1 MANYYDRLM
10 KLCGF
15 EDNEIQRD
23 SHRIE
28 KAFQKLDLGPE
39 DMAVGEERVRKYH
52 DIELLGV
59 RKMLRAWLS
68 ELIDL
73 VLAKDEGKKLI
84 YYGYPSIQGPGM
96 AIATASEGRIYCSC
110 PDVIVC
116 HTMGNFFNKLTPI
129 LEAAEQNGLPPG
141 HGLCS
146 LQQVRN
152 GGMAKGIIPVPDLV
166 TGSSYYCDMG
176 SKADELLRER
186 YGHKAIY
193 VDGSMD
199 SRWGEYPDYLPQRT
213 EFLGVQLNK
222 LFATVNEVFG
232 VEVTDESQ
240 DKAMAV
246 SHRLFRALGQL
257 TRLMMADPM
266 PISGVEQDLALNL
279 AAASTGRAMTEGPE
293 AIETLCEEVK
303 QRVDEGIGVVEK
315 GAPRVL
321 NFANSFS
328 DPDITRMI
336 ENTGLAVSISIV
348 AVGPPKEYTA
358 RTTTATTMEEKRTER
373 AMIDGFYH
381 SSFGIVKRIEA
392 AVRTLNVDGVI
403 WNYQYNCRPMAI
415 TSHIVKKWV
424 EETTGVPTLS
434 LESDLYEGRSYSV
447 AALRTRVEAFAE
459 MLKARKAT
467 AKA

>member
-1 MANYYDRLM
+1 M
-10 KLCGF
+10 KQ
-15 EDNEIQRD
+15 E
-23 SHRIE
+23 
-28 KAFQKLDLGPE
+28 
-39 DMAVGEERVRKYH
+39 
-52 DIELLGV
+52 LGV
-59 RKMLRAWLS
+59 
-68 ELIDL
+68 D
-73 VLAKDEGKKLI
+73 
-84 YYGYPSIQGPGM
+84 
-96 AIATASEGRIYCSC
+96 
-110 PDVIVC
+110 
-116 HTMGNFFNKLTPI
+116 
-129 LEAAEQNGLPPG
+129 
-141 HGLCS
+141 
-146 LQQVRN
+146 
-152 GGMAKGIIPVPDLV
+152 
-166 TGSSYYCDMG
+166 
-176 SKADELLRER
+176 
-186 YGHKAIY
+186 
-193 VDGSMD
+193 
-199 SRWGEYPDYLPQRT
+199 
-213 EFLGVQLNK
+213 
-222 LFATVNEVFG
+222 
-232 VEVTDESQ
+232 VTDESQ
-240 DKAMAV
+240 EKAMAT

-279 AAASTGRAMTEGPE
+279 AAASTGRAMAEGPE
-293 AIETLCEEVK
+293 AVETLCEEVK

-336 ENTGLAVSISIV
+336 ENAGLAVSISMV

-358 RTTTATTMEEKRTER
+358 RATTAATMEEKRAER

-392 AVRTLNVDGVI
+392 AVKTLNVDGVI

-434 LESDLYEGRSYSV
+434 LESDLYEGRSYSA

-459 MLKARKAT
+459 MLKARKAA